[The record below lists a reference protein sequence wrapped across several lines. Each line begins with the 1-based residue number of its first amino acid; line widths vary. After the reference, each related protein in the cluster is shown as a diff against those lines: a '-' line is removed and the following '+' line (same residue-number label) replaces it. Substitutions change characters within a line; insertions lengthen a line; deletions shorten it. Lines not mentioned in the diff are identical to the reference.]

1 MAYQKGKGLTSRW
14 RVWLNSAFASL
25 CLQTI
30 ISDLRVNV
38 TSGIKITL
46 ASRTFT
52 SVLLI
57 DHNHNQYNKAT
68 CKRMHQLPALL
79 GHWFWELLRPCGQW
93 CANRCNNSQQCWDPQ
108 CIVGR
113 IQPIRLWRP
122 CVMIVRGPSKLEE
135 LCKRIQNC
143 CPTQRASKKAAKIW
157 NKYLSAKFVFLI
169 PQEVLKRTFFV
180 QLIHSCF
187 LSYYVSSY

>member
-14 RVWLNSAFASL
+14 RVWLNSAFSSL

-30 ISDLRVNV
+30 ISDQRVNV

-68 CKRMHQLPALL
+68 CKQMQQLPTML
-79 GHWFWELLRPCGQW
+79 GPAVHR
-93 CANRCNNSQQCWDPQ
+93 R
-108 CIVGR
+108 IR

-135 LCKRIQNC
+135 PCKWIQNC
-143 CPTQRASKKAAKIW
+143 CPKCIEENRKNLVQVFICQI
-157 NKYLSAKFVFLI
+157 YLSNSPRSTIKNVFSSAYSFL
-169 PQEVLKRTFFV
+169 FFI
-180 QLIHSCF
+180 LLCF
-187 LSYYVSSY
+187 